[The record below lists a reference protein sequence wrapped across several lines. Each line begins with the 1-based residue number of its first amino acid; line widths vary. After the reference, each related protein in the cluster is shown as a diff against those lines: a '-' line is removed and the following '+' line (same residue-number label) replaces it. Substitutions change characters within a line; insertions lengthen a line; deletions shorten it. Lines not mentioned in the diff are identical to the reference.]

1 MNISSYTSREGGG
14 IRIPYHGSGR
24 YQPVSE
30 GNMFLLFP
38 GEWHNYMPNRET
50 GWDEYWIGFQGSHID
65 YWTANGFFSRE
76 KPIYNVGIHNEI
88 VQLYQQA
95 IRVAIEQKS
104 GFQQV
109 LSGIVNYLLGLAYS
123 YDKNYVFETSE
134 IIDQI
139 GRAKIL
145 IAAQFK
151 TIRPKQIAGQTEH
164 ELFELPENFQ
174 GVHRIRPG
182 TVHSRD
188 EANQSQR
195 TAYEQFH
202 AHQGDRLSDGIRKS
216 RILLHG
222 FQKEKRS
229 DARRLPAFNPRKR
242 HRARIIPCDR
252 RAIHIK
258 REVPVFGT
266 SRFYC
271 YCP

>member
-14 IRIPYHGSGR
+14 KFASRTTGSGR

-151 TIRPKQIAGQTEH
+151 TIRPKQIADK
-164 ELFELPENFQ
+164 LNMSYSNF
-174 GVHRIRPG
+174 
-182 TVHSRD
+182 
-188 EANQSQR
+188 
-195 TAYEQFH
+195 
-202 AHQGDRLSDGIRKS
+202 RK
-216 RILLHG
+216 IFKEYTG
-222 FQKEKRS
+222 FAPAQYIQEKRS
-229 DARRLPAFNPRKR
+229 DAGRLPAFNPRKR

-252 RAIHIK
+252 RAIHMK
-258 REVPVFGT
+258 NERCRRSAPLVFT
-266 SRFYC
+266 VTARNRDSVR
-271 YCP
+271 

>member
-14 IRIPYHGSGR
+14 KFASRTTGSGR

-151 TIRPKQIAGQTEH
+151 TIRPKQIADKLNMSYSNFRKIFKEYTGFAPAQYIQEMKLTKAK
-164 ELFELPENFQ
+164 ELLTNSSMPIKEIAYLMGFEN
-174 GVHRIRPG
+174 H
-182 TVHSRD
+182 
-188 EANQSQR
+188 
-195 TAYEQFH
+195 
-202 AHQGDRLSDGIRKS
+202 
-216 RILLHG
+216 
-222 FQKEKRS
+222 
-229 DARRLPAFNPRKR
+229 
-242 HRARIIPCDR
+242 
-252 RAIHIK
+252 
-258 REVPVFGT
+258 
-266 SRFYC
+266 
-271 YCP
+271 

>member
-14 IRIPYHGSGR
+14 GKFASRTTGSGR

-151 TIRPKQIAGQTEH
+151 TIRPKQIADKLNMSYSNFRKIFKEYTGFAPAQYIQEMKLTKAKELLTNSSMPIKEIAYLMGFENH
-164 ELFELPENFQ
+164 EYFFTAFKKKNGVTPADYRHLTQ
-174 GVHRIRPG
+174 G
-182 TVHSRD
+182 
-188 EANQSQR
+188 N
-195 TAYEQFH
+195 
-202 AHQGDRLSDGIRKS
+202 
-216 RILLHG
+216 
-222 FQKEKRS
+222 
-229 DARRLPAFNPRKR
+229 
-242 HRARIIPCDR
+242 
-252 RAIHIK
+252 AIVQ
-258 REVPVFGT
+258 E
-266 SRFYC
+266 
-271 YCP
+271 